1 MRVTHF
7 QITDDVNES
16 EENLQCAAS
25 VQQLSS
31 IERAVETTWLWM
43 PENRPVKLRG
53 VTMWEDN
60 VKLGDR
66 EGDGGRKF
74 NGAGMG

>member
-31 IERAVETTWLWM
+31 IERAVETTWL
-43 PENRPVKLRG
+43 
-53 VTMWEDN
+53 
-60 VKLGDR
+60 
-66 EGDGGRKF
+66 
-74 NGAGMG
+74 